1 MTFPLQELTRLIA
14 PDATLVGAVVGFN
27 DNLVRVATE
36 RGAVTARSLNAL
48 AIGDRVLVRHGMAT
62 RAPVARHI
70 YPV

>member
-14 PDATLVGAVVGFN
+14 PDATLVGAVVGL
-27 DNLVRVATE
+27 DGALVRVATE
-36 RGAVTARSLNAL
+36 RGAVTARSLDAL
-48 AIGDRVLVRHGMAT
+48 VIGDRVLVRHGMAI

>member
-1 MTFPLQELTRLIA
+1 MTFPLQELSRLIA
-14 PDATLVGAVVGFN
+14 PDATLIGAVVGFN
-27 DNLVRVATE
+27 GNLVRVATE
-36 RGAVTARSLNAL
+36 RGSVTARSLDVL

>member
-14 PDATLVGAVVGFN
+14 PDATLIGAVVGFN
-27 DNLVRVATE
+27 GSLVHVATE
-36 RGAVTARSLNAL
+36 RGAVTARSLDVL

>member
-14 PDATLVGAVVGFN
+14 PDATLIGAVVEFN
-27 DNLVRVATE
+27 GSQVRVATE
-36 RGAVTARSLNAL
+36 RGAVTARSLDAL

>member
-14 PDATLVGAVVGFN
+14 PDLTLIGAVVGFN
-27 DNLVRVATE
+27 GNLVRVATE
-36 RGAVTARSLNAL
+36 LGAVTTRSLDVL

>member
-14 PDATLVGAVVGFN
+14 PDATLVGAVVGLN
-27 DNLVRVATE
+27 GSLVRVATE
-36 RGAVTARSLNAL
+36 RGAETARSLDAL

-62 RAPVARHI
+62 RAPVARYI

>member
-1 MTFPLQELTRLIA
+1 MTFPLQELARLIA
-14 PDATLVGAVVGFN
+14 PDAPLVGAVVGVEGA
-27 DNLVRVATE
+27 LVRVATE
-36 RGAVTARSLNAL
+36 RGAVTARSLDTL

>member
-1 MTFPLQELTRLIA
+1 MTFPLQELTRLVA
-14 PDATLVGAVVGFN
+14 PDTTLVGAVVGFN
-27 DNLVRVATE
+27 GNLVRVATE
-36 RGAVTARSLNAL
+36 RGAVTARSLDVL

>member
-27 DNLVRVATE
+27 GTLVRVATE
-36 RGAVTARSLNAL
+36 RGAVTARSLDAL

>member
-14 PDATLVGAVVGFN
+14 PDPTLVGAVVGLEG
-27 DNLVRVATE
+27 NLVRVATE
-36 RGAVTARSLNAL
+36 RGAVTARSLDVL
-48 AIGDRVLVRHGMAT
+48 AIGDRVLVRNGMAT